1 MKPYDSYS
9 KHSSSAVHVLTILY
23 SVKTFWE
30 NVKWPISEVF
40 ENICITV
47 SGDICRFAVIYFD
60 GFAARVEQTDSLKN
74 VGIYQV
80 PLEVSVAIANI
91 NFISQGIQ
99 KLIIELTENKSQDN
113 ARLQN
118 IIGNALK
125 LGKSRI
131 LKLMNN
137 SVRRMAPTIRKLAL
151 EGVEIVNNKSEIGDR
166 LITYFDDSLSTLKKD
181 LNENDFET
189 LKCVLWKAVL
199 DIMFDVVEINLK
211 FKRPPIFFTHL
222 KKLFCDLQKDFENIE
237 LENLNDKTREVMEL
251 LERHEVNTSKLIH
264 QYFKERHQM
273 QTQIAKSPFNPFG
286 VLSIK
291 CFFINNVLK
300 LEVLN
305 AKNLVPLGGS
315 RKPDSFVKI
324 SFVPALEFP
333 DFQQLKTKTET
344 ETHFPL
350 YDDYFEL

>member
-1 MKPYDSYS
+1 M
-9 KHSSSAVHVLTILY
+9 
-23 SVKTFWE
+23 
-30 NVKWPISEVF
+30 KWPNSEVV

-60 GFAARVEQTDSLKN
+60 NFADRVEQIDSLKN

-80 PLEVSVAIANI
+80 PFEVSIAIANI

-131 LKLMNN
+131 LKLTHN
-137 SVRRMAPTIRKLAL
+137 SVSRMIPTIRKLLL
-151 EGVEIVNNKSEIGDR
+151 EGVEITQSKSDNGDR

-189 LKCVLWKAVL
+189 FKCTLWKAVL
-199 DIMFDVVEINLK
+199 EIISDVIGISLK
-211 FKRPPIFFTHL
+211 RKRPPIFFTHL
-222 KKLFCDLQKDFENIE
+222 KKLFSELQRDFQTEAESIE
-237 LENLNDKTREVMEL
+237 MENLIEKTREIMEL
-251 LERHEVNTSKLIH
+251 LEQHEVNTSKLIH
-264 QYFKERHQM
+264 QYFRERYHM
-273 QTQIAKSPFNPFG
+273 QTQVGKSPFNPYG

-291 CFFINNVLK
+291 CYFINNVLK

-333 DFQQLKTKTET
+333 DFQQLKTKTES

-350 YDDYFEL
+350 YDEYYEL